1 MEKIRD
7 KTISDSENEI
17 IDIIE
22 KMSGK
27 YTPYVMFSDWVKM
40 FALSIQNSCYVV
52 RGKDWK
58 CRENQY
64 LDVAKKY
71 NSTELNNFCKMNALL
86 VAAFDENGI
95 NDYLGNIY
103 MKSGAG
109 SKQTGQFFTPFHL
122 SVLTASVALK
132 NVTKEQK
139 IPMNEP
145 STGGGGMIL
154 AAAKVLQEKG
164 INYQRC
170 LDVTAQDLDWNGVYM
185 TYVQLSLIGVKAIV
199 IQGDTLSE
207 PYVQGNYPSEK
218 VMKTPAWMG
227 VLFYDR

>member
-1 MEKIRD
+1 MEKAND
-7 KTISDSENEI
+7 KRMSDAENEI
-17 IDIIE
+17 ISIIE

-27 YTPYVMFSDWVKM
+27 YTPYVIFSDWVKM
-40 FALSIQNSCYVV
+40 DALSIQNSCDVIHGRV
-52 RGKDWK
+52 WKD
-58 CRENQY
+58 REQQY
-64 LDVAKKY
+64 LDVARKY
-71 NSTELNNFCKMNALL
+71 THDELMEFCKMSGLL
-86 VAAFDENGI
+86 TVAFDENGI

-109 SKQTGQFFTPFHL
+109 SKSTGQFFTPFHL

-227 VLFYDR
+227 ALL